1 MTRSAIFACMMCF
14 LAGGC
19 LYALVFITAMKPRR
33 DVFAGWT
40 AYLLIVFMLAY
51 KIGGALIL

>member
-19 LYALVFITAMKPRR
+19 LSTLVIIAAARPRR
-33 DVFAGWT
+33 EVFAGWA
-40 AYLLIVFMLAY
+40 AYLLVVFLMAY

>member
-1 MTRSAIFACMMCF
+1 MMCF

-19 LYALVFITAMKPRR
+19 LSTLVIIAASRPSRN
-33 DVFAGWT
+33 VFSLWA
-40 AYLLIVFMLAY
+40 AYLLAVFMFAY

>member
-19 LYALVFITAMKPRR
+19 LCALVFIAAMKPRR

>member
-1 MTRSAIFACMMCF
+1 MTRIAIFACMMCF

-19 LYALVFITAMKPRR
+19 LSTLVIIAASRPSRN
-33 DVFAGWT
+33 VFSLWA
-40 AYLLIVFMLAY
+40 AYLLAVFMLAY

>member
-19 LYALVFITAMKPRR
+19 LCALLFIAAMKPRR
-33 DVFAGWT
+33 DVFAGWA
-40 AYLLIVFMLAY
+40 AYLFIVFMLAY

>member
-14 LAGGC
+14 VAGGC
-19 LYALVFITAMKPRR
+19 LCALVFIAAMKPRR

>member
-19 LYALVFITAMKPRR
+19 LCALLFIAAKKPRR
-33 DVFAGWT
+33 DVFAGWA

>member
-1 MTRSAIFACMMCF
+1 MTRSAIFACVMCF

-19 LYALVFITAMKPRR
+19 LCTLVFVAAMKPSRN
-33 DVFAGWT
+33 VFSLWA
-40 AYLLIVFMLAY
+40 AYLLAVFMLAY

>member
-1 MTRSAIFACMMCF
+1 MMCF

-19 LYALVFITAMKPRR
+19 LCALLFIAAKKPRR
-33 DVFAGWT
+33 DVFAGWA

>member
-1 MTRSAIFACMMCF
+1 MTRNAIFACMMCF
-14 LAGGC
+14 VAGGC
-19 LYALVFITAMKPRR
+19 LCALVFIAATRPRR
-33 DVFAGWT
+33 DVFAGWA

>member
-1 MTRSAIFACMMCF
+1 MMCF

-19 LYALVFITAMKPRR
+19 LCALVFIAAMKPRR
-33 DVFAGWT
+33 DVFAGWV

>member
-1 MTRSAIFACMMCF
+1 MTRSAIFACVMCF

-19 LYALVFITAMKPRR
+19 LCTLVFVAATKPSRN
-33 DVFAGWT
+33 VFSLWA
-40 AYLLIVFMLAY
+40 AYLLAVFMLAY

>member
-1 MTRSAIFACMMCF
+1 MTRSAVFACMMCF

-19 LYALVFITAMKPRR
+19 LCMLVLIAAKRPSRN
-33 DVFAGWT
+33 VFSLWA
-40 AYLLIVFMLAY
+40 AYLLAVFMLAY